1 MKRTIIL
8 GFVFAGVIALASGC
22 SSDNSSSSS
31 RSDAQPPDYSQYSHL
46 QPGQRGAG
54 DTVGTA
60 MVAHDTVA
68 YPKAANPRVTPPTP
82 RHNDVAELP
91 ED

>member
-8 GFVFAGVIALASGC
+8 GLIFTGVIALANGC
-22 SSDNSSSSS
+22 SSDNSSSSAE
-31 RSDAQPPDYSQYSHL
+31 RPPDYSLYSHL

-60 MVAHDTVA
+60 MFAHDAAT
-68 YPKAANPRVTPPTP
+68 YPKAANPRLTPPTP

>member
-8 GFVFAGVIALASGC
+8 GLVFSGVIALASGC
-22 SSDNSSSSS
+22 SSDNSSSSAE
-31 RSDAQPPDYSQYSHL
+31 RTPDYSKYSGL

-60 MVAHDTVA
+60 MFAHDTTT
-68 YPKAANPRVTPPTP
+68 YPKAANPRLTPPTP
-82 RHNDVAELP
+82 RHNDVAGLP

>member
-1 MKRTIIL
+1 MKRTMML
-8 GFVFAGVIALASGC
+8 GFVFSGVIALASGC
-22 SSDNSSSSS
+22 SSDNSSASAE
-31 RSDAQPPDYSQYSHL
+31 RQPDYSRYSHL

-60 MVAHDTVA
+60 MVAHDAAT
-68 YPKAANPRVTPPTP
+68 YPKAANPRLAPPTP
-82 RHNDVAELP
+82 KNNDVAELP

>member
-8 GFVFAGVIALASGC
+8 GFVFAGVIALANGC
-22 SSDNSSSSS
+22 SSDNSTTAE
-31 RSDAQPPDYSQYSHL
+31 RQPDYSQYSHL

-54 DTVGTA
+54 DTVGTS
-60 MVAHDTVA
+60 MFAHDAVA
-68 YPKAANPRVTPPTP
+68 YPKAANPRLTPPTP